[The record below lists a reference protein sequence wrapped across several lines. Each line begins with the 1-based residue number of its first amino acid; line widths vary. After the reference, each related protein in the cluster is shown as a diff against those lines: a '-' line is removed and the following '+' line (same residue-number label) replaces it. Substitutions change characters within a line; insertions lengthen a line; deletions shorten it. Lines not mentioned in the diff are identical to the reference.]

1 MMSND
6 HHRRFI
12 TPVGPSRKRKD
23 RAAFEVPKPPP
34 KLARPNIPRPGPA
47 SLAQEPLEPASN
59 NQLLAG
65 CLAHEFL
72 TKGTLFGQL
81 WDPAR
86 AEAFPVAVESRRVKF
101 PGSSQKAKAEPSTK
115 AEPNTEK
122 YQRYVEV
129 SNMLKTDGA
138 HLPGIVNPAQLAP
151 FLQL

>member
-1 MMSND
+1 MSND

-12 TPVGPSRKRKD
+12 TPGVPSRKRKE
-23 RAAFEVPKPPP
+23 RESFEVPKPPP

-47 SLAQEPLEPASN
+47 SLAQETPQPASS

-65 CLAHEFL
+65 YLAHEFL
-72 TKGTLFGQL
+72 TEGTLFGQP

-86 AEAFPVAVESRRVKF
+86 SEALPVAAESRRVKF
-101 PGSSQKAKAEPSTK
+101 PGSSQKAKAEPK
-115 AEPNTEK
+115 TEK
-122 YQRYVEV
+122 YERYVEV

-138 HLPGIVNPAQLAP
+138 HLPGIVNPAQLAH